1 MTTITFKINEKT
13 NAGKAFLNFIKTF
26 VVGEKGVE
34 IIETNETRYNAE
46 TEKVI
51 ADIRNGKGINKAKD
65 SADLFKKLGI

>member
-13 NAGKAFLNFIKTF
+13 NAGKVFLNFIKTF

-34 IIETNETRYNAE
+34 IIETDETRYNAE

-51 ADIRNGKGINKAKD
+51 ADIQKGKGINKAKD